1 MITAIKDKEEP
12 SEGWTSYHCTV
23 LFKCADYDDA
33 RLKEQRATEMCD
45 IDSDDGCYEPKKRR
59 AQQRTSSNEESVC
72 ASDTESGTA
81 VPGPPPPKFRKTAP
95 SKGTTIP
102 LQPSAPTVQPD
113 ASTMQPLPTASVQAI
128 LKVQEET
135 LKLLKE
141 TKAQLDTL
149 ANAVQGLK
157 NSGRPEQTSGDT
169 VDSGMLDLLPLD
181 THRDLE
187 KLEQYLRIPKNK
199 TELKHY
205 KRHSRQQRRQM
216 CTVAL
221 QTGYGM
227 PLHERRNESHIHAST
242 MILRLEHKLKCLC
255 VPTRCTASIAV
266 APKHLFAIAFIHI
279 TMLVISQDHHSSDVS
294 AVTCDQLN
302 APHQQHV
309 KHLCQLLFF
318 CGCTLLSG
326 NVNKAGGAPPA
337 AVLRPVL
344 SADRKRGK
352 CVRSMC
358 ILCLTGAGRWPTG
371 SPNFVLY

>member
-1 MITAIKDKEEP
+1 MWRAISEKYGGPAYSVVHLSKQNEVSTVPSSWIVGDHVSLPPYQSSTRMITAIKDKEEP
-12 SEGWTSYHCTV
+12 SEGWTSYQCTV
-23 LFKCADYDDA
+23 LFNCADYDDA

-102 LQPSAPTVQPD
+102 LQPD

-149 ANAVQGLK
+149 ANAVQELK

-199 TELKHY
+199 TDLVAYFSRLGGPSVLKAARRLMRRCMRDVLARDFSLTRRKG
-205 KRHSRQQRRQM
+205 KRPFNDLQLLQVA
-216 CTVAL
+216 TEAL
-221 QTGYGM
+221 QKAFTTATEADVHGGIANWLRYA
-227 PLHERRNESHIHAST
+227 PSREKKRESHP
-242 MILRLEHKLKCLC
+242 C
-255 VPTRCTASIAV
+255 
-266 APKHLFAIAFIHI
+266 F
-279 TMLVISQDHHSSDVS
+279 DYDSSS
-294 AVTCDQLN
+294 
-302 APHQQHV
+302 
-309 KHLCQLLFF
+309 
-318 CGCTLLSG
+318 
-326 NVNKAGGAPPA
+326 
-337 AVLRPVL
+337 
-344 SADRKRGK
+344 
-352 CVRSMC
+352 
-358 ILCLTGAGRWPTG
+358 
-371 SPNFVLY
+371 